1 MSYKTDYKRVLG
13 LGSAHSGT
21 EHWISQRLTAI
32 GLIFLG
38 PAFIIPF
45 MQALG
50 TGREAVLAVYANPF
64 NALVA
69 IGFFIVMFRHLRL
82 GVQVVVEDYVHGERV
97 RQISL
102 ITNALFWRGLAVTAV
117 YAVAK
122 LALGA

>member
-32 GLIFLG
+32 ALLFLG
-38 PAFIIPF
+38 PAFLIPF
-45 MQALG
+45 IRALG
-50 TGREAVLAVYANPF
+50 SGHDAVLATYANPF

-69 IGFFIVMFRHLRL
+69 IGFFIIMFRHLRL
-82 GVQVVVEDYVHGERV
+82 GVQVVIEDYVHGERT
-97 RQISL
+97 RQLSL
-102 ITNALFWRGLAVTAV
+102 IANALFWRGFAVV
-117 YAVAK
+117 GVFAVAK